1 MRENTIKVSDSE
13 KETLD
18 AIREDVFGS
27 QSVPYGEVIQ
37 YLAEQH
43 HEQ

>member
-13 KETLD
+13 KEALD
-18 AIREDVFGS
+18 DAREEIFGT

-37 YLAEQH
+37 ELVEEYNE
-43 HEQ
+43 

>member
-13 KETLD
+13 KEALD
-18 AIREDVFGS
+18 KAREEIFGT

-37 YLAEQH
+37 KLAE
-43 HEQ
+43 EYDE